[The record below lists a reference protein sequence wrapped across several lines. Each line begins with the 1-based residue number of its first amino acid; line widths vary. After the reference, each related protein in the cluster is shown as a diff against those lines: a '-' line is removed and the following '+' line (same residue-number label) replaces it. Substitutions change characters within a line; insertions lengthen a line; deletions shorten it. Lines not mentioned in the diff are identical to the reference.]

1 MSAYNE
7 RMVIR
12 GGRVISSGAR
22 GANKNTI
29 LINDGSI
36 EDIIPAIAV
45 PHQVNVCDFPG
56 HVISPYLCDYY
67 LHFPALERNSFA
79 RVAERLLAHGIGKA
93 CECGDAAGTG
103 LKAKK
108 ELCGNRDVVS
118 AGQGLYKTCAYG
130 KYRGRGVTGIEDARR
145 AIEALIS
152 GGVDY
157 IKIVHS
163 GIYDPQADR
172 ITEGGFE
179 RSELREM
186 IAYAQDNGLR
196 VFCHANGAAAVREAV
211 EEGAS
216 AVIHGLHVSDDTL
229 SEMHDKKVLF
239 IPALQAFRS
248 IGRLPI
254 SSAAKNNLERAT
266 DGHLAA
272 VSRAYEKG
280 VTVLPGSDAGP
291 QAIPYGASFFDE
303 LRLMVKAGVPYDEV
317 MHMASASPLER
328 SQRAD
333 LPILEGL
340 TIRHVIRQGKF
351 LFSEPTRTC

>member
-1 MSAYNE
+1 MSAYNQ

-22 GANKNTI
+22 GANNNTI

-36 EDIIPAIAV
+36 EDIIPADAV
-45 PHQVNVCDFPG
+45 PRQVNVCDFPG
-56 HVISPYLCDYY
+56 HVISPYLCDYH

-93 CECGDAAGTG
+93 YECGDAAGTG

-118 AGQGLYKTCAYG
+118 AGQGLYKTGAYG

-272 VSRAYEKG
+272 VSRAYEKV

-291 QAIPYGASFFDE
+291 QAIPYGASFIDE
-303 LRLMVKAGVPYDEV
+303 LRLIVKAGISYDEV
-317 MHMASASPLER
+317 MNIASVSPLER
-328 SQRAD
+328 SQQAD
-333 LPILEGL
+333 LLILEDSL
-340 TIRHVIRQGKF
+340 
-351 LFSEPTRTC
+351 SDM